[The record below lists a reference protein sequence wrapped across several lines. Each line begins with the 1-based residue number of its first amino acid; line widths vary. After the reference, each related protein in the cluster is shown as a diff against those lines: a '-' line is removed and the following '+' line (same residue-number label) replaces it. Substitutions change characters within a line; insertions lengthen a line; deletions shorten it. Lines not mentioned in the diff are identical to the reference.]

1 MARPQPLPPAERTV
15 GQLVAETVRLY
26 GDNFWRVLPLGLVL
40 AAANQ
45 VTFDRRVA
53 IQALVLAAAT
63 PVVTAAYI
71 VACRLALGARPTF
84 TAFAVGC
91 LVFLPVAGLTLVYV
105 LPGLAWLAL
114 FGLAV
119 PAAMVEGLGPR
130 AALGR
135 GLRLGTA
142 DYVHALGSIAT
153 LTILFALTRVM
164 LAIVL
169 QTQGDN
175 ELRVALFLADLV
187 VSPIVFLGAALLY
200 VDQAARVTREPPRVR
215 RRSVRRARCASG
227 SPASGRSSPDG
238 PRSSSG

>member
-40 AAANQ
+40 AAVNQ
-45 VTFDRRVA
+45 VSLDLRIAF
-53 IQALVLAAAT
+53 QALVLAAAT
-63 PVVTAAYI
+63 PAITFAY
-71 VACRLALGARPTF
+71 VRACAIALGAAPTL
-84 TAFAVGC
+84 TAFAIGC

-119 PAAMVEGLGPR
+119 PAAMVERLGPR
-130 AALGR
+130 AALAR
-135 GLRLGTA
+135 GFRLGTA
-142 DYVHALGSIAT
+142 DFVHALGSIAT
-153 LTILFALTRVM
+153 LTILFALTKIM
-164 LAIVL
+164 LALVL

-175 ELRVALFLADLV
+175 ELRVAVFLADLV

-200 VDQAARVTREPPRVR
+200 VDQAARVGESRGAKRVR
-215 RRSVRRARCASG
+215 RRSSANLRDADDAHRA
-227 SPASGRSSPDG
+227 GRPDAEVE
-238 PRSSSG
+238 P

>member
-1 MARPQPLPPAERTV
+1 MTRPQPLPPAERTV

-40 AAANQ
+40 AVVNQ
-45 VTFDRRVA
+45 ISLEQRVA
-53 IQALVLAAAT
+53 VQALILAAAT
-63 PVVTAAYI
+63 PVITLAYMAGCSI
-71 VACRLALGARPTF
+71 ALRAQPSL
-84 TAFAVGC
+84 TAFLIGC
-91 LVFLPVAGLTLVYV
+91 LVFLPVAGLTLIYV

-119 PAAMVEGLGPR
+119 PAAMAERLGPR
-130 AALGR
+130 AALSR

-153 LTILFALTRVM
+153 LTILFGLTKLM
-164 LAIVL
+164 LALVL

-175 ELRVALFLADLV
+175 ELRVAVFLADLV

-200 VDQAARVTREPPRVR
+200 VDQAARVGESRGAKRVR
-215 RRSVRRARCASG
+215 RRSRADLH
-227 SPASGRSSPDG
+227 PADDAHRAGRPDAEVE
-238 PRSSSG
+238 P

>member
-45 VTFDRRVA
+45 ITFERRVA

-63 PVVTAAYI
+63 PVMTGAYL
-71 VACRLALGARPTF
+71 VACRIALRARPTL

-119 PAAMVEGLGPR
+119 PAAVVERLRPR
-130 AALGR
+130 AALVR
-135 GLRLGTA
+135 GFRLGTA

-153 LTILFALTRVM
+153 LTILFALMRIM

-175 ELRVALFLADLV
+175 ELRIALFLADLV
-187 VSPIVFLGAALLY
+187 VSPIVFLGSALLY
-200 VDQAARVTREPPRVR
+200 VDQAARVGESRRAKRVR
-215 RRSVRRARCASG
+215 RRSRANLRDADD
-227 SPASGRSSPDG
+227 AHRAGRPDAEVE
-238 PRSSSG
+238 P

>member
-45 VTFDRRVA
+45 ITFDRRVA

-63 PVVTAAYI
+63 PVVTGAYLA
-71 VACRLALGARPTF
+71 ACRIALRARPTL

-119 PAAMVEGLGPR
+119 PAAMVERLGPR
-130 AALGR
+130 AALVR
-135 GLRLGTA
+135 GFRLGTA

-153 LTILFALTRVM
+153 LTILFALMRIM

-175 ELRVALFLADLV
+175 ELRIALFLADLV
-187 VSPIVFLGAALLY
+187 VSPIVFLGSALLY
-200 VDQAARVTREPPRVR
+200 VDQAARVGESRGAKRVR
-215 RRSVRRARCASG
+215 RRSRANLRDADD
-227 SPASGRSSPDG
+227 AHRAGRPDAEVE
-238 PRSSSG
+238 P